1 MLSFLGN
8 SFVVIAIALTIIIV
22 HQAFKKVNTKENY
35 ISKSIVHLSLIQ
47 CTLFIISFLTL
58 ILSFIFSDF
67 SLITVFQNSHS
78 SKPLLYKIS
87 GTWGNHEGSLLLW
100 LNVLVIFSYLFLVFN
115 LKSNKNI
122 FFLQ

>member
-8 SFVVIAIALTIIIV
+8 SFVVIAIALTFIIV

-67 SLITVFQNSHS
+67 SLITVFQ
-78 SKPLLYKIS
+78 KFAALAPDPLR
-87 GTWGNHEGSLLLW
+87 
-100 LNVLVIFSYLFLVFN
+100 
-115 LKSNKNI
+115 
-122 FFLQ
+122 